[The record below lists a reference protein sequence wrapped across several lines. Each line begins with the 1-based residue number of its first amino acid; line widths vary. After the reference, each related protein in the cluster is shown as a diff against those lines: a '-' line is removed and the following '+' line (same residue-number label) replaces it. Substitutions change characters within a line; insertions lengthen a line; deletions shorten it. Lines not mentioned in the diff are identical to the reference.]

1 MMAPQR
7 NVAREP
13 VVPARLTADALH
25 LGVPHKI
32 NRTASSLLGEARERY
47 GPSVER
53 MVWAA
58 IPWLEAD
65 TEPRSAPA
73 NEILPPILPEDCS
86 FGVHQFYLTFAA
98 WLYLDLVEMYDEA
111 EAGRFWERV
120 PFLPPLAGFHPL
132 TWTVARGGKPY

>member
-1 MMAPQR
+1 MASLPR
-7 NVAREP
+7 NIAREP
-13 VVPARLTADALH
+13 VIPARLKQDALH

-58 IPWLEAD
+58 IPWLEPD
-65 TEPRSAPA
+65 TAPPDTPK
-73 NEILPPILPEDCS
+73 NEIVPPILPEECS
-86 FGVHQFYLTFAA
+86 FGVHQFYLTFAS
-98 WLYLDLVEMYDEA
+98 WLYLDLVEMYDET
-111 EAGRFWERV
+111 EAKRFWAGV

-132 TWTVARGGKPY
+132 TWVVARGGKPY